1 MHVHIF
7 QLHLFPQGTRLSLLG
22 AAPGGC
28 QHSPHPQPAWSPWW
42 HFIPLSIPGLPAVP
56 GKFTT
61 APPAALPSS
70 ATSSATSSI
79 PWAGPATKS
88 GATTGLG
95 AWHVWLFRVCEC
107 FGGNTHLSQM
117 LLSTPYVFSCL
128 PSTPHISTTGLQFPC
143 SRSIPSHGLPS
154 WRRVP
159 GNAVL
164 HHLHPHLP
172 TACSQRPQPCFGGRW
187 LAMLSPPGTHPMGL
201 NPGGVA
207 PAPAL
212 FCPAPACT

>member
-1 MHVHIF
+1 MFTSFSCICSPKGPV
-7 QLHLFPQGTRLSLLG
+7 LSLLG

-28 QHSPHPQPAWSPWW
+28 QQSPRPQPALSPWR
-42 HFIPLSIPGLPAVP
+42 HFVPLSIPGLLATL

-61 APPAALPSS
+61 APPAALLSS
-70 ATSSATSSI
+70 ATSSSTSSI

-95 AWHVWLFRVCEC
+95 AWHVRLFRVCEC
-107 FGGNTHLSQM
+107 LGRNTCLSQM
-117 LLSTPYVFSCL
+117 LLSIPYVFSCL
-128 PSTPHISTTGLQFPC
+128 PSTPHISTTRLQFPF

-154 WRRVP
+154 WRRVL

-172 TACSQRPQPCFGGRW
+172 AACSQRPQPCFGGGW
-187 LAMLSPPGTHPMGL
+187 LAMLSA
-201 NPGGVA
+201 A
-207 PAPAL
+207 PAHIPRG
-212 FCPAPACT
+212 